1 MARMAGL
8 LLGMA
13 TLAAQASP
21 LNPRALEF
29 IEHDAAIKQWAEARF
44 DRNHDGWLTLYE
56 AQDAVDQFREI
67 ADENRDGRVTTR
79 EYEAGVAFLR
89 ARY

>member
-1 MARMAGL
+1 MVGL
-8 LLGMA
+8 LLVMA
-13 TLAAQASP
+13 VAAAQASP

-29 IEHDAAIKQWAEARF
+29 VEHDAAVKQWAEARF

>member
-1 MARMAGL
+1 MVGL
-8 LLGMA
+8 LLVMA
-13 TLAAQASP
+13 VAAAQASP

-29 IEHDAAIKQWAEARF
+29 VEHDAIVKQWAEARF

-56 AQDAVDQFREI
+56 AQEAVDQFRQI
-67 ADENRDGRVTTR
+67 ADEDRDGRITTR
-79 EYEAGVAFLR
+79 EYRAGVAFLK

>member
-1 MARMAGL
+1 
-8 LLGMA
+8 MA
-13 TLAAQASP
+13 TMATMAAQASP

-29 IEHDAAIKQWAEARF
+29 VEHDAAVKQWAETRF

-56 AQDAVDQFREI
+56 AQEAVDGFREI
-67 ADENRDGRVTTR
+67 ADENRDGRVTIR
-79 EYEAGVAFLR
+79 EYESGVAFLK

>member
-1 MARMAGL
+1 MVGLFLVMA
-8 LLGMA
+8 A
-13 TLAAQASP
+13 TAAQASP

-29 IEHDAAIKQWAEARF
+29 VEHDAIVKQWAEARF

-79 EYEAGVAFLR
+79 EYEEGVAFLR